1 MRTKA
6 LARVAGA
13 AMVEMLERKRLLCHF
28 LGLSKGQ
35 PCSQSPFL
43 IANSTTYAAAP
54 SGSITNRK

>member
-13 AMVEMLERKRLLCHF
+13 AIVEMLERKRHCHF
-28 LGLSKGQ
+28 LGLSTGQ

-43 IANSTTYAAAP
+43 IADSTT
-54 SGSITNRK
+54 